1 MKRTTELNWAM
12 SAHLSALCLYFGLL
26 FFNLLVPYLIW
37 RWKKKQS
44 DYVAMHALAALNAQ
58 ITISSVAL
66 AAWLIAIIFPVAW
79 AVVIAVLT
87 ANIVFIGKAAD
98 RAKSGQSFRYPYA
111 IQWLH

>member
-1 MKRTTELNWAM
+1 M
-12 SAHLSALCLYFGLL
+12 SAHLSALCLYIGLP

-44 DYVAMHALAALNAQ
+44 DYVAIHALAALNAQ
-58 ITISSVAL
+58 ITITCVSL

-98 RAKSGQSFRYPYA
+98 RARSGQSFRYPYA
-111 IQWLH
+111 IQWVR